1 MERVLTPTNCLPN
14 TYFYMSF
21 NHVNH
26 FSLAVLKVLF
36 RRAAQPGLTRSTKVQ
51 MTLKVV
57 ASAVLYENE
66 LMINAALCDR
76 QKRTCVC
83 MMPGY
88 AMSHQSL
95 HSSSSM
101 DSPMTQ
107 SGIYGV
113 DMSGRQLFSH
123 QVMHTYDDTVA
134 VKLSLYSQH
143 FPGISSQ
150 SSRCSAYQKWPTW
163 HSHSLPDSVQA
174 RRTSYPFKV

>member
-26 FSLAVLKVLF
+26 CSLAVLIVLF

-66 LMINAALCDR
+66 LTINAALCDR

-83 MMPGY
+83 VMPGY

-123 QVMHTYDDTVA
+123 QVMHTCRCCKAVTLQSTFPRDFQSILKMFCLPKVA
-134 VKLSLYSQH
+134 HLALT
-143 FPGISSQ
+143 FAAWLCSSTQ
-150 SSRCSAYQKWPTW
+150 DF
-163 HSHSLPDSVQA
+163 LPI
-174 RRTSYPFKV
+174 